1 MASRISFLL
10 GLLAVSFTVST
21 LAYDPSPLQD
31 FCVADMTSSV
41 LVNGFACK
49 DPKLVQADD
58 FFFSGLHIPGNTT
71 NAPFGAR
78 LTPVTVAQVGGL
90 NTLGISISRVD
101 YAPGGFNPPH
111 THPRATEI
119 ITVLEGNVEVGFVT
133 SNPGNRLITKV
144 LGKGDVFVFPIGL
157 VHYQVNIGSTN
168 AVVIVALNSQNPGIV
183 SIPNVLFGSTP
194 EIASDIL
201 ARAFQVDKNVV
212 DDIKSKF

>member
-1 MASRISFLL
+1 MASRIFLL

-21 LAYDPSPLQD
+21 LASDPSPLHD
-31 FCVADMTSSV
+31 FCVADKTSSV
-41 LVNGFACK
+41 QVNGLACK

-58 FFFSGLHIPGNTT
+58 FFFSGLHIAANTT
-71 NAPFGAR
+71 NVPFGAR

-133 SNPGNRLITKV
+133 SYPDNRLMRKV

-157 VHYQVNIGSTN
+157 VHYQVNVGSTN
-168 AVVIVALNSQNPGIV
+168 AAVIVALNSQNPGIV

-194 EIASDIL
+194 KIGSDIL
-201 ARAFQVDKNVV
+201 ARAFQVDRNVV
-212 DDIKSKF
+212 DGIKSKF